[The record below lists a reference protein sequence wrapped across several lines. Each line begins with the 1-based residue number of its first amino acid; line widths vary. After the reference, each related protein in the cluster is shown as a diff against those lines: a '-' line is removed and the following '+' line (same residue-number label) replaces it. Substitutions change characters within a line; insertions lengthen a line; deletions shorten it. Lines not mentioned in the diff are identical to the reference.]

1 MGLFD
6 FLKKRNT
13 EIQQAEIPDLLKP
26 KPCPTPISPEIALEI
41 DKINWQGFGT
51 AYGNTAKTIPYYL
64 KNLFCSDLEV
74 AKGASH
80 QLWCSLCHQHAF
92 ISSAALPSYDILKTG
107 LLVLNDDMKSEIL
120 DIFVGFAF
128 CMSQE
133 YITMPN
139 ELNNWEKEL
148 QQKLINDRRL
158 FNELSI
164 HDDEYIS
171 KFAQEL
177 CSHLENTKPY

>member
-1 MGLFD
+1 MGLSD
-6 FLKKRNT
+6 FFKKKD
-13 EIQQAEIPDLLKP
+13 EKKEKEIPDLLKP
-26 KPCPTPISPEIALEI
+26 KPCPTPISPEITLEI
-41 DKINWQGFGT
+41 DKISWQGFGT
-51 AYGNTAKTIPYYL
+51 AYGNTRNTIPYYL

-74 AKGASH
+74 AKGAAH

-107 LLVLNDDMKSEIL
+107 LLVLHDDLKFEIL

-133 YITMPN
+133 YITKPN
-139 ELNNWEKEL
+139 ELVDWEKEL

-164 HDDEYIS
+164 HNDEDIS
-171 KFAQEL
+171 RLAQEL
-177 CSHLENTKPY
+177 CSQLDNTKPY